1 MDNIYILSDMAILS
15 RIGNH
20 MRSSRL
26 KQNITQQSLADA
38 AGVSLSSLK
47 KIEKGEIGSFDSL
60 LRVMRTLG
68 KLDVLQPLVDE
79 EQMSPSEYYE
89 LVHSANTKRQ
99 RQRAAGKINNASK
112 EDTGW

>member
-1 MDNIYILSDMAILS
+1 MLADSTILH

-20 MRSSRL
+20 LKASRL

-60 LRVMRTLG
+60 VRVLRTLG

-79 EQMSPSEYYE
+79 EQMSPGEYYE
-89 LVHSANTKRQ
+89 LVQSKAAGKQ
-99 RQRAAGKINNASK
+99 RQRAVGRLKTTNK
-112 EDTGW
+112 EESEW